1 MHTFQRLAR
10 HAMAT
15 AAIGFVALLA
25 GCGGAGESLNP
36 PPSPPLGSIIY
47 TASLIGAQENPPS
60 LTAATGVA
68 TLAVNVAT
76 GELSGSIT
84 TTGMTGN
91 AAHFHLGNAGSNGPV
106 VLPLSESSAGSGIWV
121 VASGTIL
128 STDLRAAL
136 ASGSLY
142 ANVHSVSFPGGQIR
156 GQMAVTTRTASMTG
170 TQENPPVTTPAS
182 GNAILAVEPNT
193 RALTARMTL
202 SGMSATAAH
211 IHEAAIGING
221 PVIVPMTE
229 TAAGSGIW
237 TAAAGATLTP
247 TQYQSFLAGNLYFN
261 AHSTA
266 FPGGEVRGQIG
277 TDITDVRLAA
287 DQEVPPVA
295 SAETATARI
304 IVDPITLLASG
315 SITTSV
321 PAVAAHIHT
330 GVFGANGPVTFP
342 FTRVGTSNVWTMAPT
357 TMTTAQYR
365 SYLFGDMYVNVHSAA
380 FPGGELRGQI
390 GKVIRTGNL
399 SAAQEVPTNA
409 STATGRGRAEFDP
422 ISGAFRVNMTTSGI
436 TATVAHIHTG
446 AIGAN
451 GGVTVGFVQTSPG
464 VWSAAAN
471 ARLTQAQATAFAAD
485 GMYFNVHS
493 VAFPGGEIR
502 AQANGRD

>member
-1 MHTFQRLAR
+1 MHTTQRLSHR
-10 HAMAT
+10 LMALV
-15 AAIGFVALLA
+15 AIGFASLLA
-25 GCGGAGESLNP
+25 GCGGSSESVAP

-47 TASLIGAQENPPS
+47 TASLVGAQENPPA

-68 TLAVNVAT
+68 TLSVNVAT
-76 GELSGSIT
+76 GELSGSIA

-106 VLPLSESSAGSGIWV
+106 ILPLSESSAGSGIWV

-136 ASGSLY
+136 AGGSLY

-156 GQMAVTTRTASMTG
+156 GQMGVVTRTTTMTG
-170 TQENPPVTTPAS
+170 TQENPSVTTIAS
-182 GNAILAVEPNT
+182 GTAIIAVEPST

-202 SGMSATAAH
+202 SGMTAVAAH
-211 IHEAAIGING
+211 IHEAAIGSNG

-247 TQYQSFLAGNLYFN
+247 TQYQSLLAGNLYFN

-266 FPGGEVRGQIG
+266 FPGGEIRGQIG
-277 TDITDVRLAA
+277 TDVTDVRLTA
-287 DQEVPPVA
+287 DQEVPPAA
-295 SAETATARI
+295 SVETATARI
-304 IVDPITLLASG
+304 TVDPITLLASG

-321 PAVAAHIHT
+321 PATAAHIHT

-365 SYLFGDMYVNVHSAA
+365 SFLFGDMYVNVHSAA

-399 SAAQEVPTNA
+399 SATQEVPTNA

-422 ISGAFRVNMTTSGI
+422 ITGAFTVNMTTSGM

-451 GGVTVGFVQTSPG
+451 GGVTVGFVQSASG
-464 VWSAAAN
+464 VWNAAAN
-471 ARLTQAQATAFAAD
+471 ARLTQTQATTFAAD
-485 GMYFNVHS
+485 GMYFNAHS
-493 VAFPGGEIR
+493 AAFPGGEIR